1 LETAVSDNKQPT
13 LEQKIAAAL
22 ADAGIA
28 SADVAGLLSET
39 EDGIIQADQAAATE
53 RERAHDP
60 AQSPDPASA
69 YQAMQTAGFVAERLR
84 TLKPRLQQR
93 LCEAEAAEARA
104 RWAIEYERVNTMV
117 ENAACKFAEY
127 PDLAAR
133 LFAIFRDAE
142 AVDQEVAV
150 INSTAPP
157 GEHRR
162 LRQTELVARGLEAFS
177 RNVPAISKTVQLCGW
192 ADSERLIWPP
202 PQSSLAVMVAMSM
215 APPHNPRFTADWGA
229 EVEKDNARRAETE
242 ASWAAQEATRQAES
256 KRDYEASLWR

>member
-1 LETAVSDNKQPT
+1 MSNNKQST
-13 LEQKIAAAL
+13 LEQKIGAAL
-22 ADAGIA
+22 ADADIA

-39 EDGIIQADQAAATE
+39 EDGIIQADQSAATE

-69 YQAMQTAGFVAERLR
+69 YQAMQTAAFAAERLR

-93 LCEAEAAEARA
+93 LCEVEAAEANA
-104 RWAIEYERVNTMV
+104 RWVREYERVKTMV

-133 LFAIFRDAE
+133 LITIFRDAE
-142 AVDQEVAV
+142 AVDQEVGI
-150 INSTAPP
+150 INSSAPP

-162 LRQTELVARGLEAFS
+162 LRQTELVARGLKAFS
-177 RNVPAISKTVQLCGW
+177 RSNPAISKTVQLCDW

-202 PQSSLAVMVAMSM
+202 PKPSM
-215 APPHNPRFTADWGA
+215 AALYADSMVPQHDPRLSADWA
-229 EVEKDNARRAETE
+229 AAQKADNVRRAANE
-242 ASWAAQEATRQAES
+242 ARWAADEAARQAES
-256 KRDYEASLWR
+256 KRAYEASLR